1 MDYVFI
7 GLIVFLFILAIFD
20 LMVGVSN
27 DAVNFLNSAIGARAA
42 RFKTVVAIA
51 AVGVFLGAVLSNGM
65 MDIAR
70 HGIFRP
76 EQFSFFE
83 IMCIMMAV
91 MVTDIILLDIF
102 NSLGMPTSTTVS
114 MVFEL
119 LGATFA
125 VSLFKL
131 ANNTA
136 GLSFNDLL
144 NTEKALSVII
154 GIFLSVAIAFVFGT
168 VVQYLARLW
177 FSFNYKKGLTWKIG
191 LFGGISITAIIY
203 FLLLKGAK
211 DLTFMT
217 PDVKAWI
224 SSNTLIILGGCFVFF
239 TVLMQVLH
247 WVGVNVFKVIVL
259 TGTFALAMAFAGN
272 DLVNFIGVP
281 LTGFSAFQDYSA
293 NGGGD
298 ATGYL
303 MDSLNGP
310 ASTPIYF
317 LVAAGIVMIIALV
330 KSKKARKVVD
340 TSVNL
345 SRQDAGDEMFGS
357 SRIARRLVRWMLRL
371 SNTVVNRTPASVR
384 RWIGRRLDT
393 TQAIM
398 DEGAAFDLVR
408 GSINLVLAGALIAL
422 GTSLKLPLSTT
433 YVTFMVAMGSSLAD
447 RAWGRE
453 SAVFRITGVIAVI
466 GGWFITAGAAFIG
479 ASLIVSLMH
488 VGGVTAIV
496 IVTVVAITILIRS
509 NFKRKDD
516 IKAAD
521 ASLFQTI
528 IMTEDKA
535 QAWELLKIFMH
546 KNQDDFLHYVDEMTE
561 KITTGFFTD
570 NASQLGKCVD
580 SLAKHKAILKNERR
594 RSTLCLKHVDPVT
607 AIEKSTWFHLM
618 NNCQMSMLYNLR
630 RIAEVSHE
638 HIDNN
643 FRVLPQP
650 LIDEA
655 GPLFEQI
662 HELIEGTIRA
672 SSEEEV
678 LRLREQC
685 DAIKDLISDKCRAL
699 YKSIRIEESGSMSV
713 LYVYLNMLQE
723 LQEVVSNLR
732 KLLRA
737 NLKLMQPVNY
747 TDKEATPVKNETV
760 LA

>member
-20 LMVGVSN
+20 LTVGVSN
-27 DAVNFLNSAIGARAA
+27 DAVNFLNSAVGARAA
-42 RFKTVVAIA
+42 RFKTVVIIA
-51 AVGVFLGAVLSNGM
+51 ALGVFLGAVMSNCM
-65 MDIAR
+65 IDIAR

-76 EQFSFFE
+76 EHFSFFE
-83 IMCIMMAV
+83 IMCIVMAV

-131 ANNTA
+131 SGNSA

-168 VVQYLARLW
+168 VVQYLSRLW

-224 SSNTLIILGGCFVFF
+224 ADNTLLIMGGCFVFF
-239 TVLMQVLH
+239 TVVMQILH

-298 ATGYL
+298 ATGFL
-303 MDSLNGP
+303 MSSLNGP
-310 ASTPIYF
+310 ARTPIYF
-317 LVAAGIVMIIALV
+317 LIGAGLVMIIALV

-357 SRIARRLVRWMLRL
+357 SRIARRLVRWMLKL
-371 SNTVVNRTPASVR
+371 SNGIVNHTPMSVR

-393 TQAIM
+393 SQAIM
-398 DEGAAFDLVR
+398 AEGAAFDLVR

-488 VGGVTAIV
+488 VGGITAIV
-496 IVTVVAITILIRS
+496 IVTIVAIAILIHS
-509 NFKRKDD
+509 NFKSKED

-535 QAWELLKIFMH
+535 EAWELLKIFMH
-546 KNQDDFLHYVDEMTE
+546 KNQDDFIHYVDQMTE

-594 RSTLCLKHVDPVT
+594 RATLCLKHVDPVT
-607 AIEKSTWFHLM
+607 AIEKSAWFHLI

-655 GPLFEQI
+655 MPLLDALHELFENVI
-662 HELIEGTIRA
+662 KA
-672 SSEEEV
+672 NSEADV
-678 LRLREQC
+678 HDLRERC
-685 DAIKDLISDKCRAL
+685 DEIKDLISDKCRSL
-699 YKSIRIEESGSMSV
+699 SKSIRIEEAGSMSV

-723 LQEVVSNLR
+723 LQEVVSNIR

-737 NLKLMQPVNY
+737 NLKMMQPVSY
-747 TDKEATPVKNETV
+747 TDPEASPSNEKV
-760 LA
+760 LV

>member
-20 LMVGVSN
+20 LTVGVSN
-27 DAVNFLNSAIGARAA
+27 DAVNFLNSAVGARAA
-42 RFKTVVAIA
+42 RFKTVVIIA
-51 AVGVFLGAVLSNGM
+51 ALGVFLGAVMSNGM

-76 EQFSFFE
+76 EHFSFFE
-83 IMCIMMAV
+83 IMCIVMAV

-131 ANNTA
+131 SGNSA

-168 VVQYLARLW
+168 VVQYLSRLW

-224 SSNTLIILGGCFVFF
+224 ADNTLLIMGGCFVFF
-239 TVLMQVLH
+239 TVVMQILH

-298 ATGYL
+298 ATGFL
-303 MDSLNGP
+303 MSSLNGP
-310 ASTPIYF
+310 ARTPIYF
-317 LVAAGIVMIIALV
+317 LIGAGLVMIIALV

-357 SRIARRLVRWMLRL
+357 SRIARRLVRWMLKL
-371 SNTVVNRTPASVR
+371 SNGIVNHTPMSVR

-393 TQAIM
+393 SQAIM
-398 DEGAAFDLVR
+398 AEGAAFDLVR

-433 YVTFMVAMGSSLAD
+433 YVTFMVAMGTSLAD

-488 VGGVTAIV
+488 VGGITAIV
-496 IVTVVAITILIRS
+496 IVTIVAIAILIHS
-509 NFKRKDD
+509 NFKSKED

-535 QAWELLKIFMH
+535 EAWELLKIFMH
-546 KNQDDFLHYVDEMTE
+546 KNQDDFIHYVDQMTE

-594 RSTLCLKHVDPVT
+594 RATLCLKHVDPVT
-607 AIEKSTWFHLM
+607 AIEKSAWFHLI

-655 GPLFEQI
+655 MPLLDALHELFENVI
-662 HELIEGTIRA
+662 KA
-672 SSEEEV
+672 NSEADV
-678 LRLREQC
+678 HDLRERC
-685 DAIKDLISDKCRAL
+685 DEIKDLISDKCRSL
-699 YKSIRIEESGSMSV
+699 YKSIRIEEAGSMSV

-723 LQEVVSNLR
+723 LQEVVSNIR

-737 NLKLMQPVNY
+737 NLKMIHPFSY
-747 TDKEATPVKNETV
+747 TDPEAIQSNEKV
-760 LA
+760 LV